1 MLLTLQVVA
10 VVVTAVSWLPQW
22 WRVLRSRSD
31 GLSRAAWAQ
40 AAMLGGTWAIW
51 GLQEQVWSLALSEG
65 AFAVGALAILATVLP
80 GGRFAVYALVALAA
94 AAAAAVWVPATW
106 LAVGGLAGSTAMRLS
121 QVVAMVRSRS
131 SDGVATTAWVLLCL
145 SGTAW
150 GAVGLAT
157 GEWPLVVGA
166 VLGIVS
172 TALLAAVAR
181 RFASSRSSMPPSPAV
196 QTGASSR
203 SGR

>member
-22 WRVLRSRSD
+22 WRVFRARRA

-51 GLQEQVWSLALSEG
+51 GVQAEVWSMALSEG
-65 AFAVGALAILATVLP
+65 AFAMGALAILATVLP
-80 GGRFAVYALVALAA
+80 RGAFAVYVLLALAA
-94 AAAAAVWVPATW
+94 ALVAAVWLPATW
-106 LAVGGLAGSTAMRLS
+106 LGVAGLVGSTAMRLA
-121 QVVAMVRSRS
+121 QVAAMIRSRS
-131 SDGVATTAWVLLCL
+131 SDGVASTTWVLLCL

-172 TALLAAVAR
+172 TALIAGVAR
-181 RFASSRSSMPPSPAV
+181 RLASSSGSRPPSPAP
-196 QTGASSR
+196 
-203 SGR
+203 